1 MFQPLLT
8 RVQKEDLGPN
18 PPEWTDKITYSINQI
33 TDYLKQAF
41 AASITFQENM
51 QNPIRTLQIVAGA
64 TPESNTVT
72 FSVPLPNQYQPIGL
86 IILNCIDL
94 SGVIVGAAVWAEM
107 KFGLTNGGITVRAIY
122 GLTPTHTYQ
131 ITFLVF

>member
-41 AASITFQENM
+41 ARQITFQDNM
-51 QNPIRTLQIVAGA
+51 QNPIKVMQVVAGT

-72 FSVPLPNQYQPIGL
+72 FSVPLPQSYQPIGL
-86 IILNCIDL
+86 IIINCIDL

-107 KFGLTNGGITVRAIY
+107 QFGLTNGSVTIRAIY
-122 GLTPTHTYQ
+122 GLTATHTYQ